1 MSDREE
7 GVANLATES
16 DYNHLA
22 ERVNANHF
30 DQDNCNLL
38 TYNQF
43 LLITDFN
50 YQKVKFCLAYLLPAT
65 VCKPLGR

>member
-1 MSDREE
+1 
-7 GVANLATES
+7 
-16 DYNHLA
+16 
-22 ERVNANHF
+22 
-30 DQDNCNLL
+30 LL
-38 TYNQF
+38 IYNQF